1 MNMNDVSLSDG
12 TYYEGFWSFRN
23 EEVEVL
29 MDEATFDAYLEA
41 YLVSHGIDTRTSTEL
56 LANVA
61 TIGRQHY
68 EAEQVLFDP
77 DYWLQMADPNIR
89 IIQLKKT
96 WQSMLMDGVGETS
109 KRE

>member
-1 MNMNDVSLSDG
+1 MSMNDDSLSDG

-29 MDEATFDAYLEA
+29 MDEATFDTYLEA
-41 YLVSHGIDTRTSTEL
+41 YLVSHGIDTRTSAEL
-56 LANVA
+56 LAYVGNV
-61 TIGRQHY
+61 GRQHY

-89 IIQLKKT
+89 IIQL
-96 WQSMLMDGVGETS
+96 QSS
-109 KRE
+109 KAVM